1 LQQTLVRSRP
11 PVRHRFEKSVQAL
24 AGSPTRIALVV
35 VLLGLSA
42 GLLEFGIHTAVMQAD
57 ASPRMQAMTD
67 AAMVGLAA
75 AWAPFL
81 ILLAARERHRKV
93 LDDLRKIAQLNHH
106 VRNALQTILYS
117 EYLPDSEE
125 NRKVVLEG
133 VERIGRILQEL
144 FPAVG
149 DRLED
154 KRWKVIQMNH
164 VRGFVPDRRHRT

>member
-1 LQQTLVRSRP
+1 M
-11 PVRHRFEKSVQAL
+11 RHQFEKFIQAL
-24 AGSPTRIALVV
+24 AGSPTRMALVV
-35 VLLGLSA
+35 VLFGFSA

-57 ASPRMQAMTD
+57 ASSYMQAMTD

-75 AWAPFL
+75 ALAPFL
-81 ILLAARERHRKV
+81 VLLAARERHRKV

-106 VRNALQTILYS
+106 VRNALQTIMYS
-117 EYLPDSEE
+117 EYLPDSVE

-149 DRLED
+149 ERLED
-154 KRWKVIQMNH
+154 KRWKVIQLNH
-164 VRGFVPDRRHRT
+164 VRGFVPDRRHRI

>member
-1 LQQTLVRSRP
+1 M
-11 PVRHRFEKSVQAL
+11 RHRYEKSVQAL

-35 VLLGLSA
+35 VLSGLFA
-42 GLLEFGIHTAVMQAD
+42 GLLEFGIYTAVTQAD
-57 ASPRMQAMTD
+57 ASPRIQAMTD
-67 AAMVGLAA
+67 ALLVGLAA
-75 AWAPFL
+75 ALVPFL
-81 ILLAARERHRKV
+81 ILLAARERHQKV

-106 VRNALQTILYS
+106 VRNALQTIMYS

-149 DRLED
+149 ERVED
-154 KRWKVIQMNH
+154 KRWKVVQMNR
-164 VRGFVPDRRHRT
+164 VRGFVPDRRHRI

>member
-1 LQQTLVRSRP
+1 M
-11 PVRHRFEKSVQAL
+11 RHQFEKFIQAL
-24 AGSPTRIALVV
+24 AGSPTRMALVV
-35 VLLGLSA
+35 VLFGLSA

-57 ASPRMQAMTD
+57 ASSYMQAMTD

-75 AWAPFL
+75 ALAPFL
-81 ILLAARERHRKV
+81 VLLAARERHRKV

-106 VRNALQTILYS
+106 VRNALQTIMYS

-149 DRLED
+149 ERVED
-154 KRWKVIQMNH
+154 KRWKVIQMNR
-164 VRGFVPDRRHRT
+164 VRAFVPDRRHRT